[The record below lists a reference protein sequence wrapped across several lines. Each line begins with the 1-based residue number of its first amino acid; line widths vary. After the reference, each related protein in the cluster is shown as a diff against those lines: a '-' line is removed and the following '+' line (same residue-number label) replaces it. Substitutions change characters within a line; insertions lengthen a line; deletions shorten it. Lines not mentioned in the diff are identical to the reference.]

1 MPYPFVHNTAR
12 IRETL
17 INPRRRKNGLYMRN
31 SLLGIGSLLTTI
43 LCLALGGLVSA
54 EPAMAKDIF
63 VTNPMPADNT
73 DNDVGNRTCTL
84 RDAIFAANGLVPHNG
99 CPAGDAN
106 NDTVHIP
113 SGTYTLTSTLPE
125 IGPSIT
131 IVGSG
136 YARTTINGNRQNGLF
151 LYANNV
157 TLQDFTLSNFLGS
170 ALTVPGVASVY
181 VSGVYFSNNGG
192 STTEGSAIRNYGVTS
207 VYQCAFQSTAGAF
220 SGIIRNEVSGSLY
233 LSNSTVSGSQA
244 EHGII
249 YNTGGYMGIDNSTIG
264 GNSDIASGVIH
275 NDSGGVID
283 ITFST
288 IAFNKSTFNASGI
301 DSRGATTTV
310 QASLV
315 YGNGIS
321 TNPTC
326 QTGVTSNGDNVFD
339 ALSPCAPMATGDT
352 TTDSPMLDTSL
363 SPPFLPK
370 AHGGIAPVYLPL
382 PGSPLIGHV
391 TDFCEL
397 NDERGGG
404 RSSFG
409 GCAAGAVDTANVVV
423 VVGNPLK
430 LTMGDLNI
438 VAQLQAVFGSDQ
450 VTVANDYWNGYPS
463 GSAVVVTGSVTT
475 NHIGTSLV
483 DMNTPFVILK
493 QPLFNVMN
501 MTNAS
506 GTTNAMNLRANGVI
520 PSSAGFTS
528 GGYPSGNDPTFTSSF
543 QPYAWGNVAAN
554 MPEVDGVITSNT
566 GHAAVF
572 RYFAYAQMFNSFDA
586 PAARI
591 GFFATDHAAAAL
603 NTAGNRLL
611 QEAALAAT
619 LLF

>member
-17 INPRRRKNGLYMRN
+17 INPCRRKNGLHMRN

-43 LCLALGGLVSA
+43 LCLALGGLFSA

-84 RDAIFAANGLVPHNG
+84 RDAIFAADGLVPHNG
-99 CPAGDAN
+99 CPAGDGN
-106 NDTVHIP
+106 NDTIHLP
-113 SGTYTLTSTLPE
+113 SGTYTLTTALPQ
-125 IGPSIT
+125 IGPRIT

-136 YARTTINGNRQNGLF
+136 YARTTINGNRQSGLF
-151 LYANNV
+151 LYADSV
-157 TLQDFTLSNFLGS
+157 TLQDLTLSNFAGS
-170 ALTVPGVASVY
+170 ALTVPGGASIY
-181 VSGVYFSNNGG
+181 VNGVSFSNNGD
-192 STTEGSAIRNYGVTS
+192 SFAEGSAIHNYGVTE

-220 SGIIRNEVSGSLY
+220 SGIIRNETTGTFY
-233 LSNSTVSGSQA
+233 MSNSTVSGSQA

-249 YNTGGYMGIDNSTIG
+249 YNTGGYLGIDNSTIG
-264 GNSDIASGVIH
+264 GNSEIASGVIH
-275 NDSGGVID
+275 NDSGGVLN

-339 ALSPCAPMATGDT
+339 SGSPCAPLAINDATT
-352 TTDSPMLDTSL
+352 VSPNVDTSG
-363 SPPFLPK
+363 PPAFLPV
-370 AHGGIAPVYLPL
+370 AHGGVAPVYLPNT
-382 PGSPLIGHV
+382 GSPLIGHV
-391 TDFCEL
+391 TGFCEL

-409 GCAAGAVDTANVVV
+409 GCAAGAVDTASVVV
-423 VVGNPLK
+423 VVGNPLS
-430 LTMGDLNI
+430 LTMGDRTI
-438 VAQLQAVFGSDQ
+438 VAQLQIVFGYNQ
-450 VTVANDYWNGYPS
+450 VTVANDYWNGSPS
-463 GSAVVVTGSVTT
+463 GSAVVVTGSVNT
-475 NHIGTSLV
+475 NHIGTRLV
-483 DMNTPFVILK
+483 GMNTPFVILK
-493 QPLFNVMN
+493 RQLFNVMN
-501 MTNAS
+501 MTNGS
-506 GTTNAMNLRANGVI
+506 GTTNAMNLRVNGPI

-528 GGYPSGNDPTFTSSF
+528 GGYQSGNDPTFASSL
-543 QPYAWGNVAAN
+543 QPYAWGTVDAT
-554 MPEVDGVITSNT
+554 MPEVDGMMTSNP

-572 RYFAYAQMFNSFDA
+572 RYFAYAQMFNSSYA

-591 GFFATDHAAAAL
+591 GFFATDGVAAAL
-603 NTAGNRLL
+603 NPAGDRLL
-611 QEAALAAT
+611 QEAVLAAT
-619 LLF
+619 QLF